1 MLEKLNL
8 LLFHFD
14 EVPSSFFVS
23 VLRNQSC
30 KNNRAKL
37 TMDISNDKSKR
48 MSMYLITSH
57 VSEKKTRFAIAWVLI
72 EFIQFLYIR
81 MVDYI
86 DMVSKWRTANWW
98 ALYEQQQKEI
108 CFFSHLYLRG
118 KIRKHFC
125 WFTG

>member
-23 VLRNQSC
+23 VLSNQSC

-48 MSMYLITSH
+48 RSMYLITSH

-81 MVDYI
+81 MVTILIWYP
-86 DMVSKWRTANWW
+86 NE
-98 ALYEQQQKEI
+98 EQQIGELCMNNNKRKSASLVTYI
-108 CFFSHLYLRG
+108 YVA
-118 KIRKHFC
+118 KIYVIL
-125 WFTG
+125 